1 MIDQSLILHAKA
13 MVSQMDV
20 ILLYGGASSERG
32 SSLTTRDA
40 IEPILK
46 RLCRTVLPID
56 FLDRNKLAASIADAD
71 FVVNVV
77 YGRGGEDGTVQ
88 GFFETLGIDHFG
100 PGVLASAVGMNKE
113 IFISLLRAWDYP
125 VPAGIIV
132 KDLSDG
138 GTPWPEWM
146 TRATALVLKPVD
158 EGDSLGIRMF
168 PDVPSAE
175 HAVASI
181 EKEDRWRWRIEEFV
195 SGRFATVGLLRLG
208 NEIIAG
214 DVIVFDLPDG
224 YAFYDERLKLK
235 QVEDRATPRV
245 LETDLAKKVVSE
257 TTALYE
263 RLRCKGLVR
272 FDLIYADDGYKYLEA
287 NTIPG
292 MYPGSNAALG
302 FERHMNFEDLLALTI
317 FSQTTRPGK
326 PSLRNRTVA

>member
-1 MIDQSLILHAKA
+1 MIGQPVIADAKA
-13 MVSQMDV
+13 ILSEMDV

-40 IEPILK
+40 IEPILR
-46 RLCRTVLPID
+46 RLCRTVRPID
-56 FLDRNKLAASIADAD
+56 FLNRGELAASVANTD
-71 FVVNVV
+71 FIVNVV

-100 PGVLASAVGMNKE
+100 PGVLASAIGMDKE

-132 KDLSDG
+132 KALPAG
-138 GTPWPEWM
+138 IANWPEWM
-146 TRATALVLKPVD
+146 ARASTLVLKPID
-158 EGDSLGIRMF
+158 EGDSLGIRML
-168 PDVPSAE
+168 PDLQSVE
-175 HAVASI
+175 RAVTSI
-181 EKEDRWRWRIEEFV
+181 KVDDQWRWRVEEFV
-195 SGRFATVGLLRLG
+195 AGRFATVGLLKLG

-235 QVEDRATPRV
+235 QVEDRAVPRV
-245 LETDLAKKVVSE
+245 LETDLAGKIIVE
-257 TTALYE
+257 TRALYE

-272 FDLIYADDGYKYLEA
+272 FDLIYGDEGYKYLEA

-302 FERHMNFEDLLALTI
+302 FERHMSFEDLLALTI
-317 FSQTTRPGK
+317 FSQATHPEKPGLI
-326 PSLRNRTVA
+326 SRTVA